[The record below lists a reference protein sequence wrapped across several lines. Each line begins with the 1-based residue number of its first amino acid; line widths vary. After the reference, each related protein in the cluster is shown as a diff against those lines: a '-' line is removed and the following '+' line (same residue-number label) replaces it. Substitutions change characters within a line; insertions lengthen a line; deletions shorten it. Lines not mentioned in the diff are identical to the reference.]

1 MRLPATSGN
10 RGRACGRIRGMHLLT
25 VALAVADAL
34 SLRDIDQCYLDPT
47 LETLMPRQDYGV
59 HAHFDLELT
68 SSH

>member
-1 MRLPATSGN
+1 
-10 RGRACGRIRGMHLLT
+10 MHLLT
-25 VALAVADAL
+25 VALVVADAL